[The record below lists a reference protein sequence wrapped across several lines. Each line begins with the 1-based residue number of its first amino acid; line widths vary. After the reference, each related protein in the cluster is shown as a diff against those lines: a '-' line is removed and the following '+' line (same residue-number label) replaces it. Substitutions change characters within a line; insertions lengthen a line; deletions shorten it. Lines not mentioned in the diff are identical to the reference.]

1 MPIAGAPDGLDSA
14 EITPLTAPAICTW
27 EQQEKTTNSDRLRVR
42 RELVYMYVRPVNP
55 LEFRF
60 FFKGLSVLNELLLL
74 LEPGK
79 RKEPSTQSSQPASLY
94 RLLLRLR
101 LNDDFQP
108 AGASS
113 GKPSV
118 SRPKGVPW
126 TVEACDVSRAVVSSS
141 LYTVSN
147 LFEPFFFVFAQ

>member
-1 MPIAGAPDGLDSA
+1 MNV
-14 EITPLTAPAICTW
+14 
-27 EQQEKTTNSDRLRVR
+27 Q
-42 RELVYMYVRPVNP
+42 PVNP

-60 FFKGLSVLNELLLL
+60 FFKGLSVLNELLL

-118 SRPKGVPW
+118 SRPKGVP
-126 TVEACDVSRAVVSSS
+126 
-141 LYTVSN
+141 
-147 LFEPFFFVFAQ
+147 